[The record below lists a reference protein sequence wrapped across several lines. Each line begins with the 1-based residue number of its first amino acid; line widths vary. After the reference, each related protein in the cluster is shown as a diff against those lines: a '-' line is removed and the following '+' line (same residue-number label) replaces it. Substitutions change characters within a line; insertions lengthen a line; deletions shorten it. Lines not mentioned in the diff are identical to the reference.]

1 MVPHV
6 PPTMPDDATN
16 AAVNATPPPRQRRGM
31 KVSAVI
37 ASPLEYLTP
46 KKEGF
51 VHGPDK
57 VPKTHDAMVA
67 EVAEFIDTLADRG
80 RCVSV
85 HKDLTRAS
93 IYSLL
98 QK

>member
-1 MVPHV
+1 
-6 PPTMPDDATN
+6 MPDDATN

-57 VPKTHDAMVA
+57 VPKTHDAIVA
-67 EVAEFIDTLADRG
+67 EVAEFINALAD
-80 RCVSV
+80 CSHV
-85 HKDLTRAS
+85 LA
-93 IYSLL
+93 
-98 QK
+98 